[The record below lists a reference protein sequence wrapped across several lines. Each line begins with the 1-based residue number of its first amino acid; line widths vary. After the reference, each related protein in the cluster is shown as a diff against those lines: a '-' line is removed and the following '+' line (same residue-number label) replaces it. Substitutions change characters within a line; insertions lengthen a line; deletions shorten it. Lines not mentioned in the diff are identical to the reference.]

1 VLTHP
6 VLLSKPM
13 PESLDITYYIAKQY
27 PSLLPENHKDQIVEL
42 LNELHNINFFALT
55 FGSTPTVSTDK
66 KVAVEEK
73 LAQARISEKY
83 RQALENKKKMM

>member
-1 VLTHP
+1 
-6 VLLSKPM
+6 M

-55 FGSTPTVSTDK
+55 FGSTPIVSTDK
-66 KVAVEEK
+66 KVAV
-73 LAQARISEKY
+73 
-83 RQALENKKKMM
+83 KKSSRNPEYPRNPAKRWRTRRK